1 MLILIVMLIRT
12 SPVTLLKIDSTT
24 DGFPAILKSL
34 LTLKGSIC
42 SGVYFQYSYEQY
54 IEQMKLLKTLIFPRV
69 PNTPEKYMKSFF
81 LEASMFQIVFQNALK
96 KHFSW
101 SLFLLKSKF
110 LDCKRILA
118 KKGQLYKAF
127 FFSFFSFVIATRN
140 VSVVQFLEKRAPL
153 RMSLQMFSE
162 VLLQLF
168 QSTLTKRSMT
178 EFGSVLRPFFAVFRL
193 KVDFKK
199 GHFVEIFADEIM
211 TKKSPMGTCPGS
223 IKQYFQKQA
232 CPQTLS
238 FSLF

>member
-12 SPVTLLKIDSTT
+12 FPVTLLKIDSTT
-24 DGFPAILKSL
+24 DGLPAILKSL

-42 SGVYFQYSYEQY
+42 SGVCFQYSYEQY

-69 PNTPEKYMKSFF
+69 SNTPEKYMKSFF

-110 LDCKRILA
+110 LDCKRLILL

-153 RMSLQMFSE
+153 RMFLQMFSE

-178 EFGSVLRPFFAVFRL
+178 EFGSVLRPFFAVF
-193 KVDFKK
+193 
-199 GHFVEIFADEIM
+199 
-211 TKKSPMGTCPGS
+211 
-223 IKQYFQKQA
+223 
-232 CPQTLS
+232 
-238 FSLF
+238 